1 MTFLLYIFAIYII
14 KNFTP
19 LALRKTP
26 RRSLEEEQVMQ
37 ELALK
42 EANKLDNFMQLFGR
56 KFEQRII
63 SYMLNED
70 AYIMRELMTDIKE
83 MCEDASLPEPFINQT
98 YKLKDRLKN
107 KFGYRVGFRRIG
119 KHQVVYKPAC
129 L

>member
-1 MTFLLYIFAIYII
+1 MTFLQYIFSII

-26 RRSLEEEQVMQ
+26 RRSLEEEQVMR

-42 EANKLDNFMQLFGR
+42 EANILDNFMQLFER

-63 SYMLNED
+63 SCMLNED

-83 MCEDASLPEPFINQT
+83 LCEDASRFF
-98 YKLKDRLKN
+98 D
-107 KFGYRVGFRRIG
+107 
-119 KHQVVYKPAC
+119 KPN
-129 L
+129 LQIEG